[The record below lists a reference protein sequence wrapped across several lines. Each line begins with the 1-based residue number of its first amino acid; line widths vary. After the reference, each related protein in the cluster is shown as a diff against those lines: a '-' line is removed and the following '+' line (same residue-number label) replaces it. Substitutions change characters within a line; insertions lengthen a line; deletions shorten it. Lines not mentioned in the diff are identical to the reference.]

1 MLEAYFIDLG
11 WLLFALFFGVAMG
24 SLTGLIP
31 GFHVNNVALILL
43 ALSPVFLSWGIPLSA
58 VAAIIVSTGTVH
70 TFLNYIPSAL
80 LGAPDGDTAL
90 SLLPGHRMLLS
101 GNAPRGVAWS
111 ARGSQL
117 GLFLSIPLIIVARIA
132 FGDELG
138 WYDYLRNIIFFLLLG
153 ISFLLLATETT
164 RLDWPKWIQKLS
176 MNKLAT
182 DSRFAGFLA
191 ATGFFLLS
199 GFYGWAVFS
208 LPARSPVGIPD
219 ASLLLPSLAG
229 LFGIANLLD
238 IYATTSHIPPQNED
252 WALPPAKPLIVPCF
266 WSGVAGAS
274 MGVLPGMT
282 ASQATVLV
290 MGGRNV
296 AAKVQ
301 GKEGFGMDWETRR
314 LTEMTDEELLEIAL
328 LEAEGGVE
336 GPQTKQDLEVIAILS
351 AVNTAVT
358 VMVLGFLYI
367 IGRSRSGATLA
378 LKMMYPIDTWS
389 SAEPTADFVR
399 LIAVTVAAG
408 LMAMPIM
415 RVVGKGMLRL
425 HAAIPLQQMVMGV
438 IIFVSALVWF
448 TTGFIGIGVL
458 IIGTILGLIPP
469 RVGIRRSHGMGIIIV
484 PIMIY
489 TFSQAQDAF
498 GFL

>member
-1 MLEAYFIDLG
+1 
-11 WLLFALFFGVAMG
+11 
-24 SLTGLIP
+24 
-31 GFHVNNVALILL
+31 
-43 ALSPVFLSWGIPLSA
+43 
-58 VAAIIVSTGTVH
+58 
-70 TFLNYIPSAL
+70 
-80 LGAPDGDTAL
+80 
-90 SLLPGHRMLLS
+90 MLLS

-117 GLFLSIPLIIVARIA
+117 GLFLSLPLIIVARIA

-164 RLDWPKWIQKLS
+164 RLDWPKWMRKLS

-252 WALPPAKPLIVPCF
+252 WTLPPAKPLIVPCF

-301 GKEGFGMDWETRR
+301 GKEGYGMDWETRR

-328 LEAEGGVE
+328 SEAEGGVE

>member
-1 MLEAYFIDLG
+1 MEAYFIDLG
-11 WLLFALFFGVAMG
+11 WLFIALFSGVLLG
-24 SLTGLIP
+24 SMTGLIP

-43 ALSPVFLSWGIPLSA
+43 AISPALLDIGIPLFA
-58 VAAIIVSTGTVH
+58 VAGIIVSTGTVH

-80 LGAPDGDTAL
+80 IGAPDGDTAL
-90 SLLPGHRMLLS
+90 SLLPGHRMLLA
-101 GNAPRGVAWS
+101 GNAARGVAWS

-117 GLFLSIPLIIVARIA
+117 GLFLSLPLIIVARIA
-132 FGDELG
+132 FGPELG
-138 WYDYLRNIIFFLLLG
+138 WYDQLRDVLPFVLLS
-153 ISFLLLATETT
+153 ISLLLLATETT
-164 RLDWPKWIQKLS
+164 RLDWPKWMQAITGNRLK
-176 MNKLAT
+176 K
-182 DSRFAGFLA
+182 DSRVAGFMS
-191 ATGFFLLS
+191 ATAFFLLA
-199 GFYGWAVFS
+199 GFYGWGVFT
-208 LPARSPVGIPD
+208 LPAQSPVGMPD

-238 IYATTSHIPPQNED
+238 IYATTSHLPPQKED
-252 WALPPAKPLIVPCF
+252 WTLPPVRPLVVPCF

-296 AAKVQ
+296 AAKIQ
-301 GKEGFGMDWETRR
+301 GKEGYGMDWETRK
-314 LTEMTDEELLEIAL
+314 LTELSDDELLEIAKA
-328 LEAEGGVE
+328 EAEGGYE

-378 LKMMYPIDTWS
+378 LKMMYPIETWS
-389 SAEPTADFVR
+389 SLEPTSDFIR
-399 LIAVTVAAG
+399 LLALTLAAG
-408 LMAMPIM
+408 LLAMPM
-415 RVVGKGMLRL
+415 MKYVGKGMLRL

-438 IIFVSALVWF
+438 ILFVVALVWL
-448 TTGFIGIGVL
+448 TTGFVGIGVL
-458 IIGTILGLIPP
+458 IIGTLIGLLPP
-469 RVGIRRSHGMGIIIV
+469 RIGIRRSHGMGIILV

-489 TFSQAQDAF
+489 TFAQRFDAF

>member
-1 MLEAYFIDLG
+1 MLEAYFLDLG

-117 GLFLSIPLIIVARIA
+117 GLFLSLPLIIVARIA

-164 RLDWPKWIQKLS
+164 RLDWPKWMRKLS

-252 WALPPAKPLIVPCF
+252 WTLPPAKPLLVPCF

-301 GKEGFGMDWETRR
+301 GKEGYGIDWETRR

-328 LEAEGGVE
+328 SEAEGGVE

-399 LIAVTVAAG
+399 LIAITVAAG

>member
-1 MLEAYFIDLG
+1 MLEAYFYELG
-11 WLLFALFFGVAMG
+11 WMLFALFFGVFMG
-24 SLTGLIP
+24 SLTGIIP

-117 GLFLSIPLIIVARIA
+117 GLFLSLPLIIVARIA

-164 RLDWPKWIQKLS
+164 RLDWPKWMRKLS

-182 DSRFAGFLA
+182 DSRFAGFIA

-252 WALPPAKPLIVPCF
+252 WTLPPAKPLLVPCF

-296 AAKVQ
+296 AAKMQ
-301 GKEGFGMDWETRR
+301 GKEGYGMDWETRR

-328 LEAEGGVE
+328 SEAEGGVE

-399 LIAVTVAAG
+399 LISITVAAG

>member
-1 MLEAYFIDLG
+1 
-11 WLLFALFFGVAMG
+11 
-24 SLTGLIP
+24 
-31 GFHVNNVALILL
+31 
-43 ALSPVFLSWGIPLSA
+43 
-58 VAAIIVSTGTVH
+58 
-70 TFLNYIPSAL
+70 
-80 LGAPDGDTAL
+80 
-90 SLLPGHRMLLS
+90 
-101 GNAPRGVAWS
+101 
-111 ARGSQL
+111 
-117 GLFLSIPLIIVARIA
+117 
-132 FGDELG
+132 
-138 WYDYLRNIIFFLLLG
+138 
-153 ISFLLLATETT
+153 
-164 RLDWPKWIQKLS
+164 
-176 MNKLAT
+176 
-182 DSRFAGFLA
+182 
-191 ATGFFLLS
+191 
-199 GFYGWAVFS
+199 
-208 LPARSPVGIPD
+208 
-219 ASLLLPSLAG
+219 
-229 LFGIANLLD
+229 
-238 IYATTSHIPPQNED
+238 
-252 WALPPAKPLIVPCF
+252 
-266 WSGVAGAS
+266 
-274 MGVLPGMT
+274 
-282 ASQATVLV
+282 
-290 MGGRNV
+290 MGGRNL

-301 GKEGFGMDWETRR
+301 GKEGYGMDWETRR
-314 LTEMTDEELLEIAL
+314 LTEMTDDELLEIAL
-328 LEAEGGVE
+328 AEAEGGVE

-389 SAEPTADFVR
+389 SAEPTADLIR
-399 LIAVTVAAG
+399 LMSITVAAG

-438 IIFVSALVWF
+438 ILFVAALVWF

>member
-1 MLEAYFIDLG
+1 M
-11 WLLFALFFGVAMG
+11 
-24 SLTGLIP
+24 
-31 GFHVNNVALILL
+31 
-43 ALSPVFLSWGIPLSA
+43 
-58 VAAIIVSTGTVH
+58 
-70 TFLNYIPSAL
+70 
-80 LGAPDGDTAL
+80 
-90 SLLPGHRMLLS
+90 
-101 GNAPRGVAWS
+101 
-111 ARGSQL
+111 
-117 GLFLSIPLIIVARIA
+117 
-132 FGDELG
+132 
-138 WYDYLRNIIFFLLLG
+138 
-153 ISFLLLATETT
+153 
-164 RLDWPKWIQKLS
+164 
-176 MNKLAT
+176 
-182 DSRFAGFLA
+182 
-191 ATGFFLLS
+191 
-199 GFYGWAVFS
+199 
-208 LPARSPVGIPD
+208 
-219 ASLLLPSLAG
+219 
-229 LFGIANLLD
+229 
-238 IYATTSHIPPQNED
+238 
-252 WALPPAKPLIVPCF
+252 PCF

-301 GKEGFGMDWETRR
+301 GKEGYGMDWETRR

-328 LEAEGGVE
+328 SEAEGGVE

-399 LIAVTVAAG
+399 LIAITVAAG

>member
-1 MLEAYFIDLG
+1 MLEAYFLDLG

-117 GLFLSIPLIIVARIA
+117 GLFLSLPLIIVARIA

-164 RLDWPKWIQKLS
+164 RLDWPKWMRKLS

-182 DSRFAGFLA
+182 DSRFAGFIA

-219 ASLLLPSLAG
+219 ASLLLPSLAE

-252 WALPPAKPLIVPCF
+252 WTLPPAKPLLVPCF

-296 AAKVQ
+296 AAKMQ
-301 GKEGFGMDWETRR
+301 GKEGYGMDWETRR

-328 LEAEGGVE
+328 SEAEGGVE

-399 LIAVTVAAG
+399 LISITVAAG

>member
-1 MLEAYFIDLG
+1 MLEAYFLDLG

-117 GLFLSIPLIIVARIA
+117 GLFLSLPLIIVARIA

-164 RLDWPKWIQKLS
+164 RLDWPKWMRKLS
-176 MNKLAT
+176 MSKLAT

-252 WALPPAKPLIVPCF
+252 WTLPPAKPLLVPCF

-301 GKEGFGMDWETRR
+301 GKEGYGMDWETRR

-328 LEAEGGVE
+328 SEAEGGVE

-399 LIAVTVAAG
+399 LIAITVAAG

>member
-1 MLEAYFIDLG
+1 MLEAYFVDLG

-117 GLFLSIPLIIVARIA
+117 GLFLSLPLIIVARIA

-164 RLDWPKWIQKLS
+164 RLDWPKWMRKLS

-252 WALPPAKPLIVPCF
+252 WTLPPARPLFVPCF

-301 GKEGFGMDWETRR
+301 GKEGYGMDWETRR

-328 LEAEGGVE
+328 SEAEGGVE

>member
-1 MLEAYFIDLG
+1 MIEAYFLDLG

-117 GLFLSIPLIIVARIA
+117 GLFLSLPLIIVARIA

-164 RLDWPKWIQKLS
+164 RLDWPKWMQKLS

-252 WALPPAKPLIVPCF
+252 WTLPPAKPLLVPCF

-301 GKEGFGMDWETRR
+301 GKEGYGMDWETRR

-328 LEAEGGVE
+328 SEAEGGVE

-399 LIAVTVAAG
+399 LIAVTIAAG

>member
-1 MLEAYFIDLG
+1 MPTLG
-11 WLLFALFFGVAMG
+11 GINPKMVPII
-24 SLTGLIP
+24 STPIP
-31 GFHVNNVALILL
+31 MNPVVN
-43 ALSPVFLSWGIPLSA
+43 
-58 VAAIIVSTGTVH
+58 H
-70 TFLNYIPSAL
+70 TSAL
-80 LGAPDGDTAL
+80 TKMITPITICCNGIAACK
-90 SLLPGHRMLLS
+90 R
-101 GNAPRGVAWS
+101 
-111 ARGSQL
+111 
-117 GLFLSIPLIIVARIA
+117 SIPLPTTRMIGIAINPAATVMAISLTKSAVGSAEDHVSIGYIILSAKVAPDLERPIIYKKPRTITVTAVLTAERIA

-164 RLDWPKWIQKLS
+164 RLDWPKWMRKLS

-252 WALPPAKPLIVPCF
+252 WTLPPAKPLIVPCF

-301 GKEGFGMDWETRR
+301 GKEGYGMDWETRR

-328 LEAEGGVE
+328 SEAEGW
-336 GPQTKQDLEVIAILS
+336 L
-351 AVNTAVT
+351 
-358 VMVLGFLYI
+358 LYTSPSPRDRT
-367 IGRSRSGATLA
+367 RSR
-378 LKMMYPIDTWS
+378 MPS
-389 SAEPTADFVR
+389 SA
-399 LIAVTVAAG
+399 
-408 LMAMPIM
+408 
-415 RVVGKGMLRL
+415 
-425 HAAIPLQQMVMGV
+425 
-438 IIFVSALVWF
+438 
-448 TTGFIGIGVL
+448 
-458 IIGTILGLIPP
+458 
-469 RVGIRRSHGMGIIIV
+469 
-484 PIMIY
+484 
-489 TFSQAQDAF
+489 
-498 GFL
+498 